1 MAFYSPLVL
10 LYPAEVHI
18 SVYRYIEMKQ
28 QARLES
34 ILQVGILEQ
43 VCDPAEPVLDW
54 IRRRF
59 FFSRIL
65 PDAQELAIEE

>member
-1 MAFYSPLVL
+1 
-10 LYPAEVHI
+10 
-18 SVYRYIEMKQ
+18 MKQ

-59 FFSRIL
+59 FFSCIL